1 MEMIRKISDYLLDII
16 LPKKCIGCNRTGS
29 FLCEDCYSLVEIN
42 PYRYCLCDKPRILS
56 GNIKC
61 KLCQKKYLDSI
72 YSATSHNDF
81 IEKKIINEMKEH
93 FQLKSLCL
101 PISALI
107 LTHLQEVGFEFKQG
121 MLIIPVPM
129 YKNEE
134 RQRGFNQA
142 KEITKIISSSLGIDS
157 SIDNLIRIKKMLNR
171 NESDNKERLLSFIL
185 KKPEEIRG
193 KDIILIDDLYNTG
206 ETMEECAKKLKEAG
220 ATLVHGVTFIRE
232 IVRG

>member
-1 MEMIRKISDYLLDII
+1 MIRKISDYLLDII

-42 PYRYCLCDKPRILS
+42 PYRYCLCDKPKILS
-56 GNIKC
+56 GDMKC
-61 KLCQKKYLDSI
+61 KLCQNKYLDSI
-72 YSATSHNDF
+72 YSATNHNDS
-81 IEKKIINEMKEH
+81 IGKKIIHEMKEH
-93 FQLKSLCL
+93 FQLRSLCL

>member
-220 ATLVHGVTFIRE
+220 ATLVHGITFIRE

>member
-1 MEMIRKISDYLLDII
+1 MIRKISDYLLDII

>member
-1 MEMIRKISDYLLDII
+1 MIRKISDHLLDII

-81 IEKKIINEMKEH
+81 IEKKIIHEMKEH